1 MRARV
6 APAARCTAAAAR
18 GLSPSGRAGRLQAA
32 RMARSAHA
40 SAASTRESAAK
51 SSPARTSSRRPRS
64 SARSFTT
71 SSRSEFSACGQQAS
85 TRRPAARAPASAGV
99 RFLAGI
105 AWDSIGR
112 LAGAKLY
119 RHEHRPARTLQA
131 RYIKCM
137 RVALAQINTTVGDIW
152 GNVEKMADTLER
164 ATDSGAELV
173 AYPELTIPGYPPEDL
188 LMRQSFIEENMK
200 ALHEFARLV
209 PENVVA
215 AAGFV
220 DLGADL
226 YNACALVSGGEVL
239 HRYHREG
246 SGAPILDLG
255 DALVGVSVCED
266 IWYPGGPAREQAL
279 GGASVLLNISASP
292 YHRRKGAAR
301 ERMLGVRAA
310 DYGCYVLFC
319 NLTAGQDELVFDGHS
334 VVFDPEGRLVAR
346 AGQFR
351 EDLLL
356 ADLYPDYSL
365 MQRLHD
371 PRPRKENAE
380 HKPEIV
386 RVPRHE
392 TAPTEPVE
400 PRIEPSLPEEGEVLE
415 ALVLG
420 LGDYFRKNGFSR
432 AVLGL
437 SGGID
442 SSLAAAVAVEA
453 LGPQNLTGVLMP
465 SRYTSEGSNTD
476 AAALAKNL
484 GIDTQTIPIGPAFDA
499 YREMLEGAFKG
510 LPEDVTEENLQS
522 RIRGNILMAL
532 SNKFGWIVLSTGNK
546 SEMSVGYSTLYGDSA
561 GGFAVIKDVPKNL
574 VYRVARHFNERKN
587 REVIPDSVLI
597 KEPTAELREDQR
609 DTDSLPPYEVL
620 DPILEAYI
628 EEDRGVAEI
637 VASGF
642 DEDDVRRI
650 VQLVD
655 RAEYKRRQA
664 PTGIKVTGRAFGRD
678 RRMPITNRYFERND
692 EE

>member
-1 MRARV
+1 
-6 APAARCTAAAAR
+6 
-18 GLSPSGRAGRLQAA
+18 
-32 RMARSAHA
+32 
-40 SAASTRESAAK
+40 
-51 SSPARTSSRRPRS
+51 
-64 SARSFTT
+64 
-71 SSRSEFSACGQQAS
+71 
-85 TRRPAARAPASAGV
+85 
-99 RFLAGI
+99 
-105 AWDSIGR
+105 
-112 LAGAKLY
+112 
-119 RHEHRPARTLQA
+119 
-131 RYIKCM
+131 M

-152 GNVEKMADTLER
+152 GNVERMADALKR
-164 ATDSGAELV
+164 AVDSGADFV

-188 LMRQSFIEENMK
+188 LMRPSFIEENMR
-200 ALHEFARLV
+200 ALREFAGQV
-209 PENVVA
+209 PEDVVA
-215 AAGFV
+215 AVGFV
-220 DLGADL
+220 DLDADL
-226 YNACALVSGGEVL
+226 YNACGVVSGGEVL
-239 HRYHREG
+239 HRYHKHYLPNYSVFDENRYFREG
-246 SGAPILDLG
+246 SGAPMVDLG
-255 DALVGVSVCED
+255 GALVGVGVCED

-292 YHRRKGAAR
+292 YHRRKGAFR
-301 ERMLGVRAA
+301 ERMLGVRAS
-310 DYGCYVLFC
+310 DYGCYVVFC
-319 NLTAGQDELVFDGHS
+319 NLVGGQDELVFDGHS
-334 VVFDPEGRLVAR
+334 VVFDPEGGLVAR
-346 AGQFR
+346 ADQFK
-351 EDLLL
+351 EDFLLV
-356 ADLYPDYSL
+356 DLYPDQSL

-371 PRPRKENAE
+371 PRPRKENPEREPEVIKIPGHDPAE
-380 HKPEIV
+380 K
-386 RVPRHE
+386 
-392 TAPTEPVE
+392 EPVE
-400 PRIEPSLPEEGEVLE
+400 SRIVPSLSEEGEVLE
-415 ALVLG
+415 GLVLG

-453 LGPQNLTGVLMP
+453 LGPQNVTGVLMP
-465 SRYTSEGSNTD
+465 SRYTSDLSNSD

-484 GIDTQTIPIGPAFDA
+484 GIDTQTISIGPAFDA
-499 YREMLEGAFKG
+499 YREMMQEAFKG

-574 VYRVARHFNERKN
+574 VYRVARHFNEKKD
-587 REVIPDSVLI
+587 REVIPDSVLT

-609 DTDSLPPYEVL
+609 DTDSLPPYEIL

-628 EEDRGVAEI
+628 EEDMGIAQI

-642 DEDDVRRI
+642 EEDDVRRI

-678 RRMPITNRYFERND
+678 RRMPITNRYFERNH

>member
-1 MRARV
+1 
-6 APAARCTAAAAR
+6 
-18 GLSPSGRAGRLQAA
+18 
-32 RMARSAHA
+32 
-40 SAASTRESAAK
+40 
-51 SSPARTSSRRPRS
+51 
-64 SARSFTT
+64 
-71 SSRSEFSACGQQAS
+71 
-85 TRRPAARAPASAGV
+85 
-99 RFLAGI
+99 
-105 AWDSIGR
+105 
-112 LAGAKLY
+112 
-119 RHEHRPARTLQA
+119 
-131 RYIKCM
+131 M

-152 GNVEKMADTLER
+152 GNVEKMADTMER
-164 ATDSGAELV
+164 ATDSGAQLV

-188 LMRQSFIEENMK
+188 LMRPSFIEENIR
-200 ALHEFARLV
+200 ALDEFARRV

-215 AAGFV
+215 AVGFV
-220 DLGADL
+220 DLDADL
-226 YNACALVSGGEVL
+226 YNACAVVSGGEVL
-239 HRYHREG
+239 HRYHKRYLPNYGVFDENRYFREG

-255 DALVGVSVCED
+255 GALVGVSVCED

-292 YHRRKGAAR
+292 YHRRKGVFR
-301 ERMLGVRAA
+301 ERMLGVRAS
-310 DYGCYVLFC
+310 DYGCYVVFC
-319 NLTAGQDELVFDGHS
+319 NLTGGQDELVFDGHS
-334 VVFDPEGRLVAR
+334 VVFDPEGALVAR

-356 ADLYPDYSL
+356 VDLYPDHSL

-371 PRPRKENAE
+371 PRPRKETTE
-380 HKPEIV
+380 HTPEIV
-386 RVPRHE
+386 RIPGYE
-392 TAPTEPVE
+392 PAAAEPVE
-400 PRIEPSLPEEGEVLE
+400 PRVEPSLSEEGEVLE
-415 ALVLG
+415 GLVLG

-465 SRYTSEGSNTD
+465 SSYTSEESNTD

-499 YREMLEGAFKG
+499 YREMMKDAFKG

-587 REVIPDSVLI
+587 REVIPDSVLT
-597 KEPTAELREDQR
+597 KEPTAELRENQR

-678 RRMPITNRYFERND
+678 RRMPITNRYVERD
-692 EE
+692 HEE

>member
-1 MRARV
+1 
-6 APAARCTAAAAR
+6 
-18 GLSPSGRAGRLQAA
+18 
-32 RMARSAHA
+32 
-40 SAASTRESAAK
+40 
-51 SSPARTSSRRPRS
+51 
-64 SARSFTT
+64 
-71 SSRSEFSACGQQAS
+71 
-85 TRRPAARAPASAGV
+85 
-99 RFLAGI
+99 
-105 AWDSIGR
+105 
-112 LAGAKLY
+112 
-119 RHEHRPARTLQA
+119 
-131 RYIKCM
+131 M

-152 GNVEKMADTLER
+152 GNVEKMVDTLER

-188 LMRQSFIEENMK
+188 LMRQSFIEENVR
-200 ALHEFARLV
+200 ALHEFAGRV
-209 PENVVA
+209 PENVAA

-220 DLGADL
+220 DLDADL
-226 YNACALVSGGEVL
+226 YNACALLSGGEVL
-239 HRYHREG
+239 YRYHKRYLPNYSVFDENRYFREG
-246 SGAPILDLG
+246 SGAPILGLG
-255 DALVGVSVCED
+255 EALVGVSVCED

-292 YHRRKGAAR
+292 YHRQKGAAR
-301 ERMLGVRAA
+301 ERMLSVRAS

-319 NLTAGQDELVFDGHS
+319 NLTGGQDELVFDGHS

-356 ADLYPDYSL
+356 VDLYPDHSL

-380 HKPEIV
+380 HKPEVV
-386 RVPRHE
+386 RVPRLE
-392 TAPTEPVE
+392 TPAVQPVE

-420 LGDYFRKNGFSR
+420 LADYFRKNGFSR

-453 LGPQNLTGVLMP
+453 LGPQNITGVLMP
-465 SRYTSEGSNTD
+465 SRYTSEGSNAD

-499 YREMLEGAFKG
+499 YREMMEGAFKG

-574 VYRVARHFNERKN
+574 VYRVARHINERKN
-587 REVIPDSVLI
+587 REVIPDSVLT
-597 KEPTAELREDQR
+597 KEPTAELRENQR
-609 DTDSLPPYEVL
+609 DADSLPPYEVL

-642 DEDDVRRI
+642 EEVDVRRI

-678 RRMPITNRYFERND
+678 RRMPITNRYFERNHK
-692 EE
+692 E

>member
-1 MRARV
+1 
-6 APAARCTAAAAR
+6 
-18 GLSPSGRAGRLQAA
+18 
-32 RMARSAHA
+32 
-40 SAASTRESAAK
+40 
-51 SSPARTSSRRPRS
+51 
-64 SARSFTT
+64 
-71 SSRSEFSACGQQAS
+71 
-85 TRRPAARAPASAGV
+85 
-99 RFLAGI
+99 
-105 AWDSIGR
+105 
-112 LAGAKLY
+112 
-119 RHEHRPARTLQA
+119 
-131 RYIKCM
+131 M

-188 LMRQSFIEENMK
+188 LMRQSFIEENTR
-200 ALHEFARLV
+200 ALHEFAGRV

-226 YNACALVSGGEVL
+226 YNACALISGGEVL
-239 HRYHREG
+239 HRYHKRYLPNYGVFDENRYFREG
-246 SGAPILDLG
+246 SGAPLLDLG

-301 ERMLGVRAA
+301 ERMLGVRAS

-319 NLTAGQDELVFDGHS
+319 NLTGGQDELVFDGHS

-351 EDLLL
+351 EDLLIV
-356 ADLYPDYSL
+356 DLYPDHSL
-365 MQRLHD
+365 MRRLHD
-371 PRPRKENAE
+371 PRPRKENTERA
-380 HKPEIV
+380 PEIV
-386 RVPRHE
+386 KVPRHE
-392 TAPTEPVE
+392 SVAAEPVE

-420 LGDYFRKNGFSR
+420 LRDYFRKNGFSR

-442 SSLAAAVAVEA
+442 SSLAAAVAVDA
-453 LGPQNLTGVLMP
+453 LGPQNITGVLMP

-499 YREMLEGAFKG
+499 YKEMMEGAFKG

-574 VYRVARHFNERKN
+574 VYRVARYFNERKD
-587 REVIPDSVLI
+587 REVIPDSVLS

-642 DEDDVRRI
+642 EEDDVRRI

-678 RRMPITNRYFERND
+678 RRM
-692 EE
+692 